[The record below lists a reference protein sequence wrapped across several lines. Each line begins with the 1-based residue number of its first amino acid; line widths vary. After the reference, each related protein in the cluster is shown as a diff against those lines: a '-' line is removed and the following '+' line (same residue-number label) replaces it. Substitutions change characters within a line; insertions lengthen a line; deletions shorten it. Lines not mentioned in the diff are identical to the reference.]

1 MIFGGPCEPS
11 RHPLLFQLI
20 IVESAERAA
29 CEPVDFFHCFSF
41 YFV

>member
-1 MIFGGPCEPS
+1 
-11 RHPLLFQLI
+11 LI